1 MNSSIDYS
9 RICFIIMPFGKK
21 MAGNAEVDF
30 DRIYDEIFFPAVS
43 AAQLPEGGTLE
54 PRRTD
59 RDFFT
64 GDIGHEMFQYI
75 EYSRVALADI
85 TGLNANVF
93 YELGA
98 RHRARE
104 AGTIILRQVNAPI
117 PFDINKIKAFPYEY
131 DPEDRAEEARQTITQ
146 VLTESLRHNR
156 LDSPVQLALKVQR
169 ERKHDDDLDRLLE
182 EAENALRNQDPATA
196 TLKYQRALEDSPNN
210 PLLRLKVSLLLK
222 DQGMWSDVLKHL
234 DVAVSVAP
242 SYAEAHREKGIAENK
257 AWWGTANP
265 PPDLPDG
272 EVSLRRAI
280 ELNPDDF
287 DALSSL
293 GGILKR
299 REKWNEASE
308 LYEKATRVSRGH
320 PYPMLNALKLAA
332 RANGVLPL
340 DDKVRFRLER
350 AEHSLRAQVVNT
362 PPYNA
367 PWSFFDLA
375 EIRLYLGDAQE
386 FTKFLKD
393 GVRRCTVDWQPRTF
407 RESLQLL
414 IDGGIDLPG
423 LGDGVEELQEAE
435 RRLQEL

>member
-1 MNSSIDYS
+1 MNGSIDYS
-9 RICFIIMPFGKK
+9 RVCFIIMPFGKK
-21 MAGNAEVDF
+21 MAGSDEVDF
-30 DRIYDEIFFPAVS
+30 DRIYDEIFFPAVC
-43 AAQLPEGGTLE
+43 AARLPEGGTLE

-85 TGLNANVF
+85 TGLSANVF

-104 AGTIILRQVNAPI
+104 AGTVILRQVNAPI

-131 DPEDRAEEARQTITQ
+131 DPEDRAEEARQTITR

-169 ERKHDDDLDRLLE
+169 ERSHFDDLDSLLE

-196 TLKYQRALEDSPNN
+196 TLKYQRALEDSPDN

-222 DQGMWSDVLKHL
+222 DQGRWSEALSHL
-234 DVAVSVAP
+234 AVAVSVAP

-257 AWWGTANP
+257 IWWGMANP
-265 PPDLPDG
+265 PADMPDG
-272 EVSLRRAI
+272 EASLRRAI
-280 ELNPDDF
+280 ELNPGDF

-293 GGILKR
+293 AGILKR
-299 REKWNEASE
+299 KEKWKEASE
-308 LYEKATRVSRGH
+308 LYEQATRVSHGH

-332 RANGVLPL
+332 RASGLMPL
-340 DDKVRFRLER
+340 DDKARFRLER
-350 AEHSLRAQVVNT
+350 AEYSLRAQVANN

-386 FTKFLKD
+386 FTKFLND
-393 GVRRCTVDWQPRTF
+393 GVRRCTGDWQPRTF

-423 LGDGVEELQEAE
+423 LADGVVELREAE
-435 RRLQEL
+435 RRLEAP